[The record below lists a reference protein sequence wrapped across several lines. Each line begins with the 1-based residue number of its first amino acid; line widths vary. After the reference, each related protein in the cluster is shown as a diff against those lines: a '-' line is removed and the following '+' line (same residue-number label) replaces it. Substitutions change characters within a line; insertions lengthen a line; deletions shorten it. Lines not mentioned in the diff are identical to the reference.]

1 MESKMLKNVGRADRL
16 VRLGLGIGLIVI
28 GLGAVGG
35 TAGLVVAGLA
45 AIPLFTA
52 AVGWCPLY
60 SLFGVGTCAVDRHA
74 GGGAR

>member
-1 MESKMLKNVGRADRL
+1 MLKNVGSADRL

-35 TAGLVVAGLA
+35 APGIVLAGLA

-60 SLFGVGTCAVDRHA
+60 SLFGVGTCPVERHA
-74 GGGAR
+74 GSAR

>member
-1 MESKMLKNVGRADRL
+1 MESKMLKNVGNADRL
-16 VRLGLGIGLIVI
+16 LRIGLGIGLIVI

-35 TAGLVVAGLA
+35 TAGLALAGLA

-60 SLFGVGTCAVDRHA
+60 SLFGVGTCPVDRHA
-74 GGGAR
+74 GRAAR